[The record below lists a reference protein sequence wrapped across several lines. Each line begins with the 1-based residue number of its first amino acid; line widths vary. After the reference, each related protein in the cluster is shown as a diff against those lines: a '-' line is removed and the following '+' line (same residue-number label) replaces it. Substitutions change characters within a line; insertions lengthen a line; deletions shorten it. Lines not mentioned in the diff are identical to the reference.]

1 MRTDTDLGAE
11 LLALA
16 RCAIGAEFGMRER
29 DVAPREALAAPGA
42 TFVTLRQEGALR
54 GCIGSL
60 EARRPLAAD
69 VRANAVAAAFRDPR
83 FAPLV
88 VHEFHATTIEVSLLS
103 ASVELAFADENDA
116 LRQLRPRIDGVILEA
131 GRRRATFLPQVW
143 EQLPEPREF
152 LAALKRKA
160 GLPEDYWGAQM
171 RMARYTVTKFAER
184 TAMAAGVAP

>member
-1 MRTDTDLGAE
+1 MRADTDLGTA

-16 RCAIGAEFGMRER
+16 RCAIGAEFGMPER
-29 DVAPREALAAPGA
+29 AVAPHDALAVPGA

-60 EARRPLAAD
+60 EARRPLLAD

-83 FAPLV
+83 FAPLAA
-88 VHEFHATTIEVSLLS
+88 HEFHATVIEVSLLS

-116 LRQLRPRIDGVILEA
+116 LLQLRPGIDGVILEA
-131 GRRRATFLPQVW
+131 GWRRATFLPQVW

-152 LAALKRKA
+152 LAALKQKA
-160 GLPEDYWGAQM
+160 GLPEDYWSAQV
-171 RMARYTVTKFAER
+171 RVARYAVTKFTER